1 MLTERLEHGI
11 KIGKSVRKN
20 MLKNRQALI
29 PYLLLVAALAGG
41 LLWHE
46 SEMVP
51 GLGRSVTTGRADVG
65 GPFRLTDHN
74 GKSVTDADFRGR
86 YMLIYFGYSFCPD
99 VCPTTLGVM
108 AQALEKLG
116 PERARRVVPIF
127 ITIDPERDTPKV
139 LADYMKAFGPSFV
152 GLTGS
157 VAAIKDVEKK
167 YRVYA
172 VKKPLDSSK
181 ASGGAY
187 GVDHSSVL
195 YLMGP
200 DGKLVSFYD
209 EIISP
214 DDLAKDLKQKI

>member
-1 MLTERLEHGI
+1 MQKDGLEHGHQF
-11 KIGKSVRKN
+11 GQS
-20 MLKNRQALI
+20 MLRNRQALI

-51 GLGRSVTTGRADVG
+51 GLGRTVVTGRADVG
-65 GPFRLTDHN
+65 GPFRLTDQN
-74 GKSVTDADFRGR
+74 GKSVSDADFRGR
-86 YMLIYFGYSFCPD
+86 YMLVYFGYSFCPD
-99 VCPTTLGVM
+99 VCPTTLAVM

-116 PERARRVVPIF
+116 SKASRVVPVF

-152 GLTGS
+152 GLTGND
-157 VAAIKDVEKK
+157 AAIKDVERK

-172 VKKPLDSSK
+172 VKKPLEK
-181 ASGGAY
+181 GNY

-200 DGKLVSFYD
+200 DGKLVNFYD
-209 EIISP
+209 EAISP
-214 DDLAKDLKQKI
+214 DDLAKELKQKI